1 MLTGKRKGDG
11 TIIRTF
17 LFSATE
23 EKLEKN
29 LCSNCIIVLLD
40 FRISSSNG
48 FKQLPLFSRSCS
60 SLNDEEEGGGKG
72 GVGRGS
78 MGWIG
83 WAIGRKRLTKHV
95 DSYLSRVLSRARASD
110 IGYFFSLLDGVW

>member
-1 MLTGKRKGDG
+1 M
-11 TIIRTF
+11 
-17 LFSATE
+17 
-23 EKLEKN
+23 
-29 LCSNCIIVLLD
+29 
-40 FRISSSNG
+40 
-48 FKQLPLFSRSCS
+48 
-60 SLNDEEEGGGKG
+60 
-72 GVGRGS
+72 GRGS